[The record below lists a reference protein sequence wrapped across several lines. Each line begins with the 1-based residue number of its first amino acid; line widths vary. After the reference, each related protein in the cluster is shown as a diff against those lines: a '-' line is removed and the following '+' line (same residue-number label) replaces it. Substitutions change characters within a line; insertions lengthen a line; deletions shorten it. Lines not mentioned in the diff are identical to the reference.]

1 MPRRCAAPASTID
14 DAEAVQ
20 KTLTYSKLA
29 GFLGSY
35 RLPLGVAGMLY
46 YAYYIRLKRPYDQNT
61 AMLITVLLLLLQ
73 LSLVIF
79 RHL

>member
-20 KTLTYSKLA
+20 KTLTYPKLV

-35 RLPLGVAGMLY
+35 RLPLGVAGMLMLY
-46 YAYYIRLKRPYDQNT
+46 YAYYKKAQKTI
-61 AMLITVLLLLLQ
+61 
-73 LSLVIF
+73 
-79 RHL
+79 